1 MTSIDELHLHIPSL
15 NKDPNVFLAELST
28 IVQNQEDSISSLTQ
42 NVEKKK
48 KSLQYALS
56 ERRMPSF
63 IHEQKEGSSED
74 ESCAQSVLSNISSEY
89 KRPIGR
95 RRKRI
100 SPIHQ
105 TISSPNQEKV
115 SFLEIYDIL
124 QSVYNHDESIQST
137 TLDIVGVYLKGQKIL
152 YIEAK
157 TYCEQHLYALMLPAI
172 LISAICSVISVTL
185 DTYNFGSTL
194 VASLTALNSFILTLI
209 TYLKLDAK
217 AEAHKSTAYAF
228 EKLQS
233 FCEFNSGKIL
243 FSESREVRTD
253 TSTAIKVDHIGVL
266 NHIEEKVREIKE
278 RNQFLLPEAIRFK
291 YPILFSTNVF
301 SEVKKIQNQEIILMN
316 KLKVAVNLLRR
327 SEYSFQKAET
337 SQKELAQIEVDKY
350 DDAQQTILESIIRF
364 RNKYLDIDKM
374 FKDEIENNIQLTKRT
389 LRCCVWL
396 KT

>member
-1 MTSIDELHLHIPSL
+1 MI
-15 NKDPNVFLAELST
+15 N
-28 IVQNQEDSISSLTQ
+28 
-42 NVEKKK
+42 
-48 KSLQYALS
+48 
-56 ERRMPSF
+56 
-63 IHEQKEGSSED
+63 
-74 ESCAQSVLSNISSEY
+74 
-89 KRPIGR
+89 
-95 RRKRI
+95 
-100 SPIHQ
+100 
-105 TISSPNQEKV
+105 
-115 SFLEIYDIL
+115 
-124 QSVYNHDESIQST
+124 
-137 TLDIVGVYLKGQKIL
+137 
-152 YIEAK
+152 
-157 TYCEQHLYALMLPAI
+157 
-172 LISAICSVISVTL
+172 
-185 DTYNFGSTL
+185 
-194 VASLTALNSFILTLI
+194 
-209 TYLKLDAK
+209 YLKLDAK

-243 FSESREVRTD
+243 FSESREVPTD

-327 SEYSFQKAET
+327 SEYSFQKAEK